1 MNKSVR
7 ATFYALLLLAGLV
20 LLLAGCQPAGDSSA
34 PLSDAQPGS
43 SAADS
48 ELQDWIDKAVNDGD
62 SLAISA
68 MLLDGDSVSYYS
80 GGAISPDGA
89 APNENTQYQ
98 IGSITKVFTNMLLA
112 EMVADGKLGYDTA
125 LGDLMGD
132 DFTFANADLG
142 KVTMEQLATH
152 TSGLAR
158 MPSNFAP
165 TDPQDPYKDYTAEQ
179 LNAEIAQARNKQ
191 VLVAEYGYSN
201 LGMGLLG
208 YRLGQLEG
216 SSYTEEVIA
225 QVVAPLGLEETGFER
240 SDNLADGYRSG
251 SVVPAWLLPEPI
263 AAAGA
268 LWGSTSD
275 FVRLAQVMLG
285 QAESPLKHDIEAVRD
300 SIAQA
305 GPDFDVTRVWHM
317 TWADDQPIYWHNGGT
332 GGYLTFFGFRPDT
345 NQAVAILVA
354 GGDGPTEKGLTML
367 GSTKQGR
374 PAPEI
379 DESVMGQYEI
389 APGVGIGV
397 FERSGYLVGQ
407 VSGQAAARLYDGGN
421 DWYSLNIADAS
432 LHFLREDGV
441 VSGVELV
448 QAGVVNPGA
457 RVADEATSSER
468 AEVDIAKDTL
478 SDYVGDFAMNVAV
491 KFNIREGGDGLTAQL
506 TGQQAFPIYYKGD
519 DVFFYKVVDAEL
531 HFERDDSGRV
541 SALTLHQGAIVQ
553 RAERIE

>member
-34 PLSDAQPGS
+34 PMSDAQPGS

-457 RVADEATSSER
+457 RVADEATSNER

-491 KFNIREGGDGLTAQL
+491 KFSIREGGDGLTAQL

>member
-34 PLSDAQPGS
+34 PMSDAQPGS

-125 LGDLMGD
+125 LGDLMGE

-457 RVADEATSSER
+457 RVADEATSNER

-491 KFNIREGGDGLTAQL
+491 KFSIREGGDGLTAQL

>member
-34 PLSDAQPGS
+34 PMSDAQPGS

-158 MPSNFAP
+158 MPSNIAP

-457 RVADEATSSER
+457 RVADEATSNER

-491 KFNIREGGDGLTAQL
+491 KFSIREGGDGLTAQL